1 MAEPE
6 LVRVMDY
13 ILNRCNERDIEAV
26 AAAVVK
32 RRRELVMFGGAQNM
46 PDPRRLAQELSSR
59 MDIGASME
67 GVRKSIQ
74 EMAARIIKQEAPELT
89 DAQVAEL
96 TRAWVP
102 GTARESEAADNDL
115 SRDLLE
121 SMIDQFIAFSTGRM
135 DPDEDK
141 NLRDAMGAWPDR
153 YWKAFPPVVRLIIT
167 DFLKGETTEGEFRAK
182 LTTALGLQ

>member
-26 AAAVVK
+26 AAAVIK
-32 RRRELVMFGGAQNM
+32 RRRALVMFGGAQNT
-46 PDPRRLAQELSSR
+46 PDPQRLARDLSAR
-59 MDIGASME
+59 MNIGASME

-74 EMAARIIKQEAPELT
+74 EMAVRIIKQEAPELS
-89 DAQVAEL
+89 DAQVEEL

-102 GTARESEAADNDL
+102 GSAREVEAGDSGL
-115 SRDLLE
+115 PRELLQ

-135 DPDEDK
+135 NPGEDK
-141 NLRDAMGAWPDR
+141 SLRDEMGAWPDR
-153 YWKAFPPVVRLIIT
+153 YWKAFPSVVRLIIT
-167 DFLKGETTEGEFRAK
+167 DFLKGEISEGEFRTK
-182 LTTALGLQ
+182 LTTALDMQ

>member
-32 RRRELVMFGGAQNM
+32 RRRNLVMFGGVKNM
-46 PDPRRLAQELSSR
+46 PDPQRLARDLSAQLN
-59 MDIGASME
+59 IEAGME

-74 EMAARIIKQEAPELT
+74 EMAVRIIKQEAPELT

-102 GTARESEAADNDL
+102 PARDGAAGGN
-115 SRDLLE
+115 SPPRNLLE
-121 SMIDQFIAFSTGRM
+121 SMIEQFVAFSTGRM
-135 DPDEDK
+135 SPEEDK
-141 NLRDAMGAWPDR
+141 SLRDEMGAWPDR

-167 DFLKGETTEGEFRAK
+167 DFLKGGIAEGEFRTK
-182 LTTALGLQ
+182 LTTALSLC